1 MTKLAKKHKLQKS
14 QSLQF
19 QNVKSKIKT
28 QNTKDIIEKITEC
41 NHKRMQNKK
50 GDDNLE
56 DVDFRGMM
64 LTIILLLFALEQED
78 YFATFS

>member
-1 MTKLAKKHKLQKS
+1 
-14 QSLQF
+14 
-19 QNVKSKIKT
+19 
-28 QNTKDIIEKITEC
+28 
-41 NHKRMQNKK
+41 MQNKK